1 MNSLAKAPIRPCQ
14 GSHRMFFTELRCGR
28 VGNSGGFSFLQDTG
42 MAANRRIKLLVF
54 HEVNNNIVIYVIPLD
69 KALPWC

>member
-1 MNSLAKAPIRPCQ
+1 
-14 GSHRMFFTELRCGR
+14 MFFTELRRGR
-28 VGNSGGFSFLQDTG
+28 LGNSGRFSFLQDTG